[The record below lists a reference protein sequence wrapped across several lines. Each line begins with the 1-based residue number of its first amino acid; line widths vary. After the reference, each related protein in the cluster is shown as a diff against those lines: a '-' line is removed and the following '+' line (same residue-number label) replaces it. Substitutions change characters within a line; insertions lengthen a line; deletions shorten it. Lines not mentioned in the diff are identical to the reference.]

1 MACRADE
8 VLQCGMAIQ
17 PGIEQADTRLE
28 IVESVRPRLSDLSAD
43 DVERLIEEALDE
55 LTPANVTTF
64 LPILVERRVRD
75 RVQHRDQPPG

>member
-8 VLQCGMAIQ
+8 VLQCGMAIH

>member
-8 VLQCGMAIQ
+8 VLQCGMAIH

-75 RVQHRDQPPG
+75 RVQHRDQLPG

>member
-1 MACRADE
+1 VPVGCSNA
-8 VLQCGMAIQ
+8 GMAIH
-17 PGIEQADTRLE
+17 PGIEQADARLE

-55 LTPANVTTF
+55 LTPASVTTF

-75 RVQHRDQPPG
+75 RVQHRRPATELP

>member
-1 MACRADE
+1 MACRGGG
-8 VLQCGMAIQ
+8 VLQCAMAIS

-55 LTPANVTTF
+55 LTPASVTTF

-75 RVQHRDQPPG
+75 RVQHRDQPPS